1 MLSGPPV
8 HGAMALRALAL
19 SLGITLMA
27 AAAHATHDHPP
38 SWVLMLVTA
47 AAVAAACLPAC
58 RARLTWPRALAAMV
72 VGQFALHAWFAWF
85 ALPATG
91 GAAPTLASHH
101 GPAAST
107 LAARDFSGLIPSP
120 GMALAHLAAA
130 GLLALL
136 LIHADWLLSAAV
148 AIFGGALRPR
158 TVACTSFV
166 CASPVLLFDSPAV
179 PPTLAGLTHDLVRRG
194 PPAYCA

>member
-8 HGAMALRALAL
+8 HGAVVLRAVAL
-19 SLGITLMA
+19 SFVVTFIA

-38 SWVLMLVTA
+38 SWLLMLVTA
-47 AAVAAACLPAC
+47 GMMAAACLPAC
-58 RARLTWPRALAAMV
+58 RTRLNWTRALVAMG
-72 VGQFALHAWFAWF
+72 VGQFVLHAWFAWF
-85 ALPATG
+85 SLPAAG
-91 GAAPTLASHH
+91 EGVPTLAMHH
-101 GPAAST
+101 GPAASM
-107 LAARDFSGLIPSP
+107 LASRDFSGLIPSP

-136 LIHADWLLSAAV
+136 LVHADWLLSAAA
-148 AIFGGALRPR
+148 AIFRGALRPR

-166 CASPVLLFDSPAV
+166 CASSVPLFDSPTV
-179 PPTLAGLTHDLVRRG
+179 PSTLAGLAHDLVRRG

>member
-8 HGAMALRALAL
+8 HGAMALRSFAL
-19 SLGITLMA
+19 SLVVTFIA

-38 SWVLMLVTA
+38 SWVLLAVTA
-47 AAVAAACLPAC
+47 GMMAGACLPAC
-58 RARLTWPRALAAMV
+58 RTRLSWTRALVAMA
-72 VGQFALHAWFAWF
+72 VGQFVLHAWFAWF

-91 GAAPTLASHH
+91 EGVQTLAMHH

-107 LAARDFSGLIPSP
+107 LASRDFSGLIPSP
-120 GMALAHLAAA
+120 GMALAHLVAA
-130 GLLALL
+130 GLLAVLL
-136 LIHADWLLSAAV
+136 VHADWLLSAAV
-148 AIFGGALRPR
+148 AIFRGTRRPR
-158 TVACTSFV
+158 TVACTPFV
-166 CASPVLLFDSPAV
+166 CASPVPLFDSPAV

>member
-1 MLSGPPV
+1 
-8 HGAMALRALAL
+8 MALRSFAL
-19 SLGITLMA
+19 SLVVTFIA

-38 SWVLMLVTA
+38 SWLLMLVTA
-47 AAVAAACLPAC
+47 LMVAAACLPAC
-58 RARLTWPRALAAMV
+58 RVRLTWFRALAAMA
-72 VGQFALHAWFAWF
+72 VGQLALHAWFAWF

-91 GAAPTLASHH
+91 EGAQTLAMHH

-107 LAARDFSGLIPSP
+107 LASRDFSGLIPSP

-130 GLLALL
+130 GLLAVLL
-136 LIHADWLLSAAV
+136 VQADWLLSAAV
-148 AIFGGALRPR
+148 AIFRGSRRPR
-158 TVACTSFV
+158 TVACPLFV
-166 CASPVLLFDSPAV
+166 CASPVPLFDSPAV

>member
-1 MLSGPPV
+1 MLSAPPV
-8 HGAMALRALAL
+8 HGAMALRAFGL
-19 SLGITLMA
+19 SLIVTLLA

-47 AAVAAACLPAC
+47 VVVAVACLPAC
-58 RARLTWPRALAAMV
+58 RMQFNWIRALVAMAA
-72 VGQFALHAWFAWF
+72 GQFALHAWFAWF

-91 GAAPTLASHH
+91 ESAPTMALHH

-107 LAARDFSGLIPSP
+107 LASRDFSGLIPSP

-136 LIHADWLLSAAV
+136 LVRADWLLSAAA
-148 AIFGGALRPR
+148 AIIGGTFRARA
-158 TVACTSFV
+158 VAC
-166 CASPVLLFDSPAV
+166 SPYAYPAPAPLFDRPAA
-179 PPTLAGLTHDLVRRG
+179 PRTLAGLTHDLVRRG
-194 PPAYCA
+194 PPVYCA